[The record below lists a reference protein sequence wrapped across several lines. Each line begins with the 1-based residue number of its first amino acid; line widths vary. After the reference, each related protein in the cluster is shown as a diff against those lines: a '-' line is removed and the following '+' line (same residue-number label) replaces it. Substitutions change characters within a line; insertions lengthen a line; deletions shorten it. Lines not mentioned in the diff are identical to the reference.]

1 MTDLTSGV
9 ETGRVVVVTGAG
21 RGIGAA
27 VAEAFGALGDH
38 VVLASRTGTDLERVA
53 ATVRAA
59 GGDATPVAADVRDEA
74 AVGRLMEV
82 AAGIRGRIDVVV
94 CGAGVARVAPFLE
107 LSSADWDE
115 TLGSTLTGT
124 FLCCRAAVPHM
135 EAGGRLVVLSSIAGR
150 SGFPEWSAYSAAK
163 FGVLGFAEAIRAELR
178 PRRIRVTAVIPGA
191 VDTPL
196 WDDVPGEWNR
206 ASMLQP
212 ADVARAIVR
221 LVEDPDYLSTD
232 EVALGHI
239 AGAL

>member
-1 MTDLTSGV
+1 MS
-9 ETGRVVVVTGAG
+9 GRVVVVTGAG

-38 VVLASRTGTDLERVA
+38 VVVASRTGTDLEGVA
-53 ATVRAA
+53 AAVRAA
-59 GGDATPVAADVRDEA
+59 GGEATPVTADVRDEA
-74 AVGRLMEV
+74 AVTGLMEV
-82 AAGIRGRIDVVV
+82 AAALTGRIDVVV
-94 CGAGVARVAPFLE
+94 CSAGVARVAPFLQ
-107 LSSADWDE
+107 LSVADWEE
-115 TLGSTLTGT
+115 TVASTLTGT
-124 FLCCRAAVPHM
+124 FLTCRAAVPHM

-178 PRRIRVTAVIPGA
+178 PSRIRVTAVIPGA
-191 VDTPL
+191 VDTSL
-196 WDDVPGEWNR
+196 WNDVPGEWNR
-206 ASMLQP
+206 ESMLQP

-232 EVALGHI
+232 ELALGHI

>member
-1 MTDLTSGV
+1 VS
-9 ETGRVVVVTGAG
+9 GRVVVVTGAG

-38 VVLASRTGTDLERVA
+38 VVVASRTGTDLEGVA
-53 ATVRAA
+53 VAVRAA
-59 GGDATPVAADVRDEA
+59 GGEATPVAVDVRDEA
-74 AVGRLMEV
+74 AVTGLMGV
-82 AAGIRGRIDVVV
+82 AAALTGRIDVVV
-94 CGAGVARVAPFLE
+94 CSAGVARVAPFLQ
-107 LSSADWDE
+107 LSVADWEE
-115 TLGSTLTGT
+115 TVASTLTGT
-124 FLCCRAAVPHM
+124 FLTCRAAVPHM

-196 WDDVPGEWNR
+196 WNDVPGEWNR
-206 ASMLQP
+206 ESMLQP

>member
-1 MTDLTSGV
+1 MSR
-9 ETGRVVVVTGAG
+9 RVVVVTGAG

-38 VVLASRTGTDLERVA
+38 VVVASRTGTDLEGVA
-53 ATVRAA
+53 AAARAA
-59 GGDATPVAADVRDEA
+59 GGEATPVATDVRDEA
-74 AVGRLMEV
+74 AVTGLMEV
-82 AAGIRGRIDVVV
+82 AAALTGRIDVVV
-94 CGAGVARVAPFLE
+94 CSAGVARVAPFLQ
-107 LSSADWDE
+107 LSVADWEE
-115 TLGSTLTGT
+115 TVASTLTGT
-124 FLCCRAAVPHM
+124 FLTCRAAVPHM

-178 PRRIRVTAVIPGA
+178 PRKIRVTAVIPGA
-191 VDTPL
+191 VDTSL
-196 WDDVPGEWNR
+196 WNDVPGEWNR
-206 ASMLQP
+206 ESMLQP

-221 LVEDPDYLSTD
+221 LVDDPDYLSTD

>member
-1 MTDLTSGV
+1 VS
-9 ETGRVVVVTGAG
+9 GRVVVVTGAG

-38 VVLASRTGTDLERVA
+38 VVVASRTGTDLEGVA
-53 ATVRAA
+53 AAVRAA
-59 GGDATPVAADVRDEA
+59 GGEATPVTADVRDEA
-74 AVGRLMEV
+74 AVTGLMEV
-82 AAGIRGRIDVVV
+82 AAALTGRIDVVV
-94 CGAGVARVAPFLE
+94 CSAGVARVAPFLQ
-107 LSSADWDE
+107 LSVADWEE
-115 TLGSTLTGT
+115 TVASTLTGT
-124 FLCCRAAVPHM
+124 FLTCRAAVPHM

-178 PRRIRVTAVIPGA
+178 PSRIRVTAVIPGA
-191 VDTPL
+191 VDTSL
-196 WDDVPGEWNR
+196 WNDVPGEWNR
-206 ASMLQP
+206 ESMLQP

-232 EVALGHI
+232 ELALGHI

>member
-1 MTDLTSGV
+1 VTGPP
-9 ETGRVVVVTGAG
+9 TGRFLVVTGAG

-38 VVLASRTGTDLERVA
+38 VVVASRTGTDLERVA
-53 ATVRAA
+53 AAVRAA
-59 GGDATPVAADVRDEA
+59 GGEATPVAADVRDEA
-74 AVGRLMEV
+74 AVTGLME
-82 AAGIRGRIDVVV
+82 AAAALTGRIDVVV
-94 CGAGVARVAPFLE
+94 CSAGVARVAPFLE
-107 LSSADWDE
+107 LSVADWEE
-115 TLGSTLTGT
+115 TVASTLTGT
-124 FLCCRAAVPHM
+124 FLTCRAAVPPM

-163 FGVLGFAEAIRAELR
+163 FGVLGFAQAIRAELR
-178 PRRIRVTAVIPGA
+178 PRKIRVTAVIPGA
-191 VDTPL
+191 VDTSL
-196 WDDVPGEWNR
+196 WNDVPGEWNR
-206 ASMLQP
+206 ESMLQP

>member
-1 MTDLTSGV
+1 
-9 ETGRVVVVTGAG
+9 VVVTGAG

-38 VVLASRTGTDLERVA
+38 VVVASRTGADLERVA
-53 ATVRAA
+53 AAVRAA
-59 GGDATPVAADVRDEA
+59 GGAATLVAADVRDEA
-74 AVGRLMEV
+74 AVTGLMEV
-82 AAGIRGRIDVVV
+82 AAALTGHIDVVV
-94 CGAGVARVAPFLE
+94 CSAGVARVAPFLE
-107 LSSADWDE
+107 LSVADWEE
-115 TLGSTLTGT
+115 TVASTLTGT
-124 FLCCRAAVPHM
+124 FLTCRAAVPHM

-178 PRRIRVTAVIPGA
+178 PRKIRVTAVIPGA

-196 WDDVPGEWNR
+196 WNDVPGEWNR
-206 ASMLQP
+206 ESMLQP

>member
-1 MTDLTSGV
+1 MS
-9 ETGRVVVVTGAG
+9 GRVVVVTGAG

-38 VVLASRTGTDLERVA
+38 VVVASRTGTDLEGVA
-53 ATVRAA
+53 AAVRAA
-59 GGDATPVAADVRDEA
+59 GGEATPVAVDVRDEA
-74 AVGRLMEV
+74 AVTGLMGV
-82 AAGIRGRIDVVV
+82 AAALTGRIDVVV
-94 CGAGVARVAPFLE
+94 CSAGVARVAPFLQ
-107 LSSADWDE
+107 LSVADWEE
-115 TLGSTLTGT
+115 TVASTLTGT
-124 FLCCRAAVPHM
+124 FLTCRAAVPHM

-178 PRRIRVTAVIPGA
+178 PSRIRVTAVIPGA
-191 VDTPL
+191 VDTSL
-196 WDDVPGEWNR
+196 WNDVPGEWNR
-206 ASMLQP
+206 ESMLQP

>member
-1 MTDLTSGV
+1 MTEPVS
-9 ETGRVVVVTGAG
+9 GRVVVVTGAG

-38 VVLASRTGTDLERVA
+38 VVVASRTGADLERVA
-53 ATVRAA
+53 AAVRAA
-59 GGDATPVAADVRDEA
+59 GGEATPVAADVRDEA
-74 AVGRLMEV
+74 AMTALMEV
-82 AAGIRGRIDVVV
+82 AAALTGHIDVVV
-94 CGAGVARVAPFLE
+94 CSAGVARVAPFLE
-107 LSSADWDE
+107 LSVADWEE
-115 TLGSTLTGT
+115 TVASTLTGT
-124 FLCCRAAVPHM
+124 FLTCRAAVPHM

-178 PRRIRVTAVIPGA
+178 SRKIRVTAVIPGA

-196 WDDVPGEWNR
+196 WNDVPGEWNR
-206 ASMLQP
+206 ESMLQP

>member
-1 MTDLTSGV
+1 MS
-9 ETGRVVVVTGAG
+9 GRVVVVTGAG

-38 VVLASRTGTDLERVA
+38 VVVASRTGTDLEGVA
-53 ATVRAA
+53 AATSMRPVTAA
-59 GGDATPVAADVRDEA
+59 SSRTS
-74 AVGRLMEV
+74 AVTGLMEV
-82 AAGIRGRIDVVV
+82 AAALTGRIDVVV
-94 CGAGVARVAPFLE
+94 CSAGVARVAPFLQ
-107 LSSADWDE
+107 LSVADWEE
-115 TLGSTLTGT
+115 TVASTLTGT
-124 FLCCRAAVPHM
+124 FLTCRAAVPHM

-191 VDTPL
+191 VDTTL
-196 WDDVPGEWNR
+196 WNDVPGEWNR
-206 ASMLQP
+206 ESMLQP